1 VRNWSWATIR
11 RITLVGAALF
21 VGSTGTAH
29 AYIDPAAGSLLLQI
43 IVGGVAGVGVAYR
56 LLRHRLRD
64 WWHRRAARSDGAP
77 PPEVRD

>member
-1 VRNWSWATIR
+1 MRNRSGVTIR
-11 RITLVGAALF
+11 RVALVAVALF
-21 VGSTGTAH
+21 VAFTGTAH

-64 WWHRRAARSDGAP
+64 WWQRRAARSDGAP